1 MADLTI
7 AAAQTSSIG
16 GDIAANVAE
25 HARVVAAAGDL
36 GVQFLMFPE
45 LSLTGYEPAIARAR
59 TLAPDDARLDPLR
72 NLAVRLGMA
81 VVAGA
86 PMASW
91 NGRCRL
97 AALAFLPDGQVSVY
111 SKQHLHP
118 GEEVFFEPGKGG
130 ELLRIGGESVA
141 LAICADANHPQHAA
155 RAASRGASVY
165 AAGVVI
171 TEKGYAA
178 DAALFERYAAEHGMT
193 CLMANYAGKTG
204 GWFAAG
210 KSAIWCAGG
219 RRVIAAEGTDEAL
232 VIATRENGGWS
243 GAVVRV

>member
-1 MADLTI
+1 MADLVI
-7 AAAQTSSIG
+7 AAAQATSIG

-25 HARVVAAAGDL
+25 HARWVAAAGDL
-36 GVQFLMFPE
+36 GVQLLVFPE

-59 TLAPDDARLDPLR
+59 TLAPEDARLDPLR
-72 NLAVRLGMA
+72 NLAVQLRMA

-86 PMASW
+86 PMASE

-97 AALAFLPDGQVSVY
+97 AALAFLPDGSVSTY

-118 GEEVFFEPGKGG
+118 GEEVFFQPGGG
-130 ELLRIGGESVA
+130 GDLLRIGGETVA
-141 LAICADANHPQHAA
+141 LAICADASYPKHASS
-155 RAASRGASVY
+155 AASRGASVY
-165 AAGVVI
+165 AAGVLI

-178 DAALFERYAAEHGMT
+178 DAALLERYATEHGMT
-193 CLMANYAGKTG
+193 YLMANYAAPTG
-204 GWFAAG
+204 GWFPAG

-219 RRVIAAEGTDEAL
+219 RRVAAATGTEQAL
-232 VIATRENGGWS
+232 VVATRESGGWR

>member
-1 MADLTI
+1 MTDLTI
-7 AAAQTSSIG
+7 AAAQTTSIG
-16 GDIAANVAE
+16 GDIAANIAG
-25 HARVVAAAGDL
+25 HARVMAAAGDL
-36 GVQFLMFPE
+36 GVQFLVFPE

-59 TLAPDDARLDPLR
+59 TLEPDDARLDPLR
-72 NLAVRLGMA
+72 SLAVRLGMA

-86 PMASW
+86 PMAST

-97 AALAFLPDGQVSVY
+97 AALAFLPDGSVSTY

-118 GEEVFFEPGKGG
+118 GEEVFFEPGPGG
-130 ELLRIGGESVA
+130 ELLRIGGETVA
-141 LAICADANHPQHAA
+141 LAICADANHPRHAA
-155 RAASRGASVY
+155 SAASRGASVY

-193 CLMANYAGKTG
+193 CLMANYAGPTG
-204 GWFAAG
+204 GWYPAG

-219 RRVIAAEGTDEAL
+219 RRVVAAEGKEAL
-232 VIATRENGGWS
+232 VVATRDNDEWR